1 MCRLLGC
8 VSRTPTTLTGLLGEV
23 ALAQFTELSRQH
35 GDGWGIACGAHDR
48 VEVHRAVDAARTS
61 DAFSQTVRQRPV
73 ELAMVHLRWATLGLP
88 VALHNAHPF
97 TDGRLA
103 FAHNGSV
110 APPSSLDRL
119 LSDRVRPALRGDTD
133 SERLFLAVLSRL
145 EPGADDD
152 TVGQAY
158 AETVR
163 EVAQTLAAG
172 SLNSMLM
179 TPTRLY
185 AACCYDPA
193 AERRESEP
201 GYYRLGYRVTED
213 TVVVGSSGWGAGWQ
227 DLANGHLLAVDR
239 GTLRVRVSPLGVSW
253 PAREAQAVTPPST
266 MTVAP
271 CM

>member
-1 MCRLLGC
+1 MCRLLGR

-23 ALAQFTELSRQH
+23 ALAQFTELSGKH

-48 VEVHRAVDAARTS
+48 VEVHRAADAGRTS
-61 DAFSQTVRQRPV
+61 DAFSQTVRERPV

-97 TDGRLA
+97 TAGRLA

-119 LSDRVRPALRGDTD
+119 LSDRVRPALRGDTG

-152 TVGQAY
+152 MVGQAY

-193 AERRESEP
+193 AERRERARVLP
-201 GYYRLGYRVTED
+201 TGVPVTED

-227 DLANGHLLAVDR
+227 DWR
-239 GTLRVRVSPLGVSW
+239 TGTCWRW
-253 PAREAQAVTPPST
+253 TA
-266 MTVAP
+266 AP
-271 CM
+271 CACG